1 MSDKD
6 KIEIKGDAIGSAV
19 GAGARLQ
26 ARDITVYKQ
35 AVDQS
40 SGIDDDL
47 KRVLKEARDA
57 IEQARLG
64 EADKADATD
73 DLGKLTAELE
83 KPEKDPG
90 LVRRYFNRIK
100 EVVPT
105 VARLISSA
113 KTVADMLGYGQT

>member
-1 MSDKD
+1 MGD
-6 KIEIKGDAIGSAV
+6 KIEIRGDAIGSAV
-19 GAGARLQ
+19 GPGARVR

-35 AVDQS
+35 AIDQS

-57 IEQARLG
+57 IEAAGLG
-64 EADKADATD
+64 EADTADATD

-90 LVRRYFNRIK
+90 LVRRYWNRLK

-105 VARLISSA
+105 VANIIASA
-113 KTVADMLGYGQT
+113 KTVADLLGYGQG